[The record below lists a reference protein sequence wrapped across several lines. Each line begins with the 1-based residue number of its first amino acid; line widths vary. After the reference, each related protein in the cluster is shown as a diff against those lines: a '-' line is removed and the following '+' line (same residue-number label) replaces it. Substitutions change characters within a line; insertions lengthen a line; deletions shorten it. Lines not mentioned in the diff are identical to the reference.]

1 MGPRVV
7 PCSLIGAIK
16 NNCGSSTLLSVSSA
30 SSPPVMGVQHSRAGL
45 LAEILVIS
53 APPSCPQF
61 LLRWKKSSVSSP
73 AFQISVCLVHNCFSL
88 VVTTALCSS
97 SPLKNIHLIFNF
109 YTLASEELD
118 KSTGF
123 EYLTQKP
130 TEPNWLWLLV
140 ALSRIAGWTPALTH
154 RVHAIQSTYSLM

>member
-16 NNCGSSTLLSVSSA
+16 NNCGSSTLLSASSA
-30 SSPPVMGVQHSRAGL
+30 SSPPDRCPAFQGRVTCRNPGNLSSSKLPTVSF
-45 LAEILVIS
+45 EIK
-53 APPSCPQF
+53 
-61 LLRWKKSSVSSP
+61 KKSSVSSP